1 MFLELRVDELR
12 PEESKRIVTEYLS
25 EVRLPEGGSAHVIT
39 SLATSREYGKVSVS
53 DEVDDLDFVI
63 RLLKQVSEGIPVR
76 QFAK

>member
-1 MFLELRVDELR
+1 MFLELRVEELR

-25 EVRLPEGGSAHVIT
+25 EVRLPEGGKTQVVT
-39 SLATSREYGKVSVS
+39 SLATSREYGKVSIS